1 MVSFFRLLLVH
12 TNLPATLSQ
21 INYLVEET
29 VGSIDRDLA
38 SNLTQKQ
45 EKFDHWH
52 AKIRETAKARQV
64 EQRQLDE
71 LKSRGSGRIEL
82 ERRIK
87 NLEQSSHDLLVILSS
102 IHGQSFDPSRTAI
115 VGDADHD
122 SGVDTT
128 EFETVFPATFDP
140 ASGFSEQQA
149 AYLASLPS
157 AESLHQRARS
167 YQDFNGEMLAE
178 VERLRSKNVVL
189 GQNYRRM
196 VMACTGW
203 TVEQVDEAA
212 EGLTQCVRELNE
224 NPLPEDEAIEV
235 LMRER
240 GQDW

>member
-1 MVSFFRLLLVH
+1 M
-12 TNLPATLSQ
+12 
-21 INYLVEET
+21 EEA

-52 AKIRETAKARQV
+52 TKIRETAKARQL

-71 LKSRGSGRIEL
+71 LKRRSSDRIEL

-87 NLEQSSHDLLVILSS
+87 NLEQSSRDLLIILGS
-102 IHGQSFDPSRTAI
+102 IHGDSFDPSKTAV

-122 SGVDTT
+122 SGVDIT
-128 EFETVFPATFDP
+128 EFDTVFPATFDP
-140 ASGFSEQQA
+140 ASGFSEQQK

-157 AESLHQRARS
+157 TEGLQQRIKC
-167 YQDFNGEMLAE
+167 YQDFNGEILAE

-224 NPLPEDEAIEV
+224 HPVPEDEAIEI
-235 LMRER
+235 LMKDR